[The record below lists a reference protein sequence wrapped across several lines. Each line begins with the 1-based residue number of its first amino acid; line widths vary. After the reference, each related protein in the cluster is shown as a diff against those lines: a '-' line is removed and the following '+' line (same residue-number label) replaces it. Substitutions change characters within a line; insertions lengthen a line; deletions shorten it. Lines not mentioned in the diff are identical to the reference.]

1 MADELFFL
9 LRPEFPAPTP
19 MYGRRPMGEGT
30 GDIES
35 LFSHFLS
42 LSHDHRLTPKKVI
55 DLVLPEV
62 LAKLSR
68 FDGTRLGWGWDKN
81 AGKEMIGSGHV
92 AERWSTI
99 LSSATGQTG
108 LQLATMVPLA
118 AHVYGDMTTDQ
129 DRVCHQCLGD
139 DEAQGRLP
147 YGRLLWRM
155 KCVACC
161 PTHRCALVT
170 PVCGRP
176 PDTTKRQFLRV
187 KLAGVC
193 SDCGSI
199 GHRCNTAKAP
209 IASADE
215 VWRAEQCRRMITAF
229 PAIEASDPAQLPQRI
244 KEYCAEPGSLT
255 SLALRSGATISVL
268 SRWINQPGARLTFD
282 QILDICGTEGLELAA
297 LLQGRIEKTDS
308 FGTPVAPKRIRRVVR
323 PANHE
328 AIRTALKAAVETGDS
343 VTSVAERLRVDIA
356 TLAQHADLY
365 AEVRMATRNRK
376 AASDTARQDAA
387 IAKAE
392 GVAIKLLR
400 DGRRLTPR
408 NAKGKGAYFYPS
420 TVEWT
425 VLALIRIGLG
435 DRSVRHPTSAVRMS
449 DAFLS
454 KIEAA
459 ARRVRATFGET
470 QAMLLL
476 DYR

>member
-1 MADELFFL
+1 MSDDSFPLKFL
-9 LRPEFPAPTP
+9 DLPKPTSL
-19 MYGRRPMGEGT
+19 YGRRPISEGT
-30 GDIES
+30 GDVES

-42 LSHDHRLTPKKVI
+42 LSHEHRLAPKKVI
-55 DLVLPEV
+55 DLILPEV
-62 LAKLSR
+62 LAKLPR
-68 FDGTRLGWGWDKN
+68 FEGTRLGWGWDKH

-108 LQLATMVPLA
+108 LQLATLVPLA

-129 DRVCHQCLGD
+129 DRVCHQCLAED
-139 DEAQGRLP
+139 DAQGRLP

-155 KCVACC
+155 KCVTCC

-170 PVCGRP
+170 PICGRP
-176 PDTTKRQFLRV
+176 ADTTKRQFLRV
-187 KLAGVC
+187 KLSGVC

-199 GHRCNTAKAP
+199 GYRCNSVGLS

-215 VWRAEQCRRMITAF
+215 VWRAEQCRRMIAAF
-229 PAIEASDPAQLPQRI
+229 PAIEASDPTQLPLRI
-244 KEYCAEPGSLT
+244 KEYCAAPGALT
-255 SLALRSGATISVL
+255 SLAIRSGATISVL
-268 SRWINQPGARLTFD
+268 SRWLKEPAARLSFD

-297 LLQGRIEKTDS
+297 LLQGRIEKTDR
-308 FGTPVAPKRIRRVVR
+308 FGTPVSPKRIRRVVR
-323 PANHE
+323 PADHS
-328 AIRTALKAAVETGDS
+328 AIKAALKGAIETGDS

-365 AEVRMATRNRK
+365 AEVRKATRDRK
-376 AASDTARQDAA
+376 AALDTARHDAA

-392 GVAIKLLR
+392 AVAIKLLR
-400 DGRRLTPR
+400 AGRRLTPR
-408 NAKGKGAYFYPS
+408 NAKGEGANFYPS
-420 TVEWT
+420 AVEWT

-435 DRSVRHPTSAVRMS
+435 DRSVQHPTSAVRMS
-449 DAFLS
+449 EAFLS

-459 ARRVRATFGET
+459 ARRVRAAFGET
-470 QAMLLL
+470 QAKLLL

>member
-42 LSHDHRLTPKKVI
+42 LAHDHRLTPKKVI

-62 LAKLSR
+62 LAKLPR
-68 FDGTRLGWGWDKN
+68 FEGTRLGWGWDKH

-92 AERWSTI
+92 AERWSSI

-118 AHVYGDMTTDQ
+118 AHVYGDLTTDQ
-129 DRVCHQCLGD
+129 DRVCHQCLAD
-139 DEAQGRLP
+139 DETHGRLP

-155 KCVACC
+155 KCVTCC
-161 PTHRCALVT
+161 PTHRCTLVT

-176 PDTTKRQFLRV
+176 ADTTKRQFLRI
-187 KLAGVC
+187 KLSGVC

-199 GHRCNTAKAP
+199 GHRCNSVGLS

-215 VWRAEQCRRMITAF
+215 VWRAEQCRRMIAAF

-268 SRWINQPGARLTFD
+268 SRWLNEPGARLTFD

-297 LLQGRIEKTDS
+297 LLQGRIEKTDT
-308 FGTPVAPKRIRRVVR
+308 FGTPVSPKRIRRVVR
-323 PANHE
+323 PADHS
-328 AIRTALKAAVETGDS
+328 AIKEALKAAVETGDS
-343 VTSVAERLRVDIA
+343 VTLVA
-356 TLAQHADLY
+356 
-365 AEVRMATRNRK
+365 
-376 AASDTARQDAA
+376 
-387 IAKAE
+387 
-392 GVAIKLLR
+392 
-400 DGRRLTPR
+400 
-408 NAKGKGAYFYPS
+408 
-420 TVEWT
+420 
-425 VLALIRIGLG
+425 
-435 DRSVRHPTSAVRMS
+435 
-449 DAFLS
+449 
-454 KIEAA
+454 
-459 ARRVRATFGET
+459 
-470 QAMLLL
+470 
-476 DYR
+476 